1 MAESHRAFVRRHA
14 RLRPVPGLPHLS
26 LHLADADATLTLW
39 HDVQVAT
46 GDPDTP
52 LPYWAFAWGGG
63 LALAHYLAGHPE
75 AVAGRRVLDVA
86 SGSGLVAIAA
96 LQAGASVVTAVD
108 IDPFAVAA
116 IPLNAR
122 ANHVTPT
129 VSRRD
134 PIDEEPPEVDVIL
147 VGDACYDATLAD
159 RLLPWLLTARDRGS
173 AVLLGDPGRRF
184 LPLDALV
191 ELGRYDVRT
200 TSELEDLAF
209 TRGWVYALRAD

>member
-1 MAESHRAFVRRHA
+1 MAVSHRAFVRRHT
-14 RLRPVPGLPHLS
+14 RLRPVPGLPDLR

-39 HDVQVAT
+39 HDVQIAT

-75 AVAGRRVLDVA
+75 AVAGQRVLDVA

-96 LQAGASVVTAVD
+96 FQAGASSVTAVD
-108 IDPFAVAA
+108 IDPFAAAA
-116 IPLNAR
+116 IALNAR
-122 ANHVTPT
+122 ANRVAST

-134 PIDEEPPEVDVIL
+134 PLDEDPPDVDVIL
-147 VGDACYDATLAD
+147 IGDACYDAALAA
-159 RLLPWLLTARDRGS
+159 RLLPWLQMARDRGS

-184 LPLDALV
+184 LPVDALV
-191 ELGRYDVRT
+191 ELGRFEVRT

-209 TRGWVYALRAD
+209 TRGWVYALRPA